1 MKILITGSCGF
12 IGHHLS
18 INLLNSNNTIIG
30 IDNLN
35 SIIYDKEYKLIK
47 YRELIKYE
55 NYIHIENDISS
66 ENYIEKYN
74 PDIVIH
80 LAAYANVRKS
90 YEIPDKVLNNNL
102 VVTTKLLND
111 IKNHESNPL
120 FIYASSSS
128 VYGKNKKV
136 PFNENDELNNIIS
149 PYALSKK
156 MCEDIVSLYCKN
168 GLRAIGLRFFIVY
181 GPGCRPDMAVYKFI
195 NNIYNGKPITMFGD
209 GTMQR
214 DFTYITDIIDGI
226 LSCIKLKLS
235 ENEHRI
241 YNLGNNTP
249 IELKHFISLCENT
262 IGKKANIINKE
273 IPEGDVPITYADITK
288 ANKELNY
295 NPKVKLEEG
304 LKITFKWIL
313 KNIINNK

>member
-168 GLRAIGLRFFIVY
+168 GLRAIGLRFFTVY
-181 GPGCRPDMAVYKFI
+181 AD
-195 NNIYNGKPITMFGD
+195 N
-209 GTMQR
+209 
-214 DFTYITDIIDGI
+214 
-226 LSCIKLKLS
+226 SIKLS
-235 ENEHRI
+235 
-241 YNLGNNTP
+241 
-249 IELKHFISLCENT
+249 
-262 IGKKANIINKE
+262 IG
-273 IPEGDVPITYADITK
+273 
-288 ANKELNY
+288 
-295 NPKVKLEEG
+295 
-304 LKITFKWIL
+304 
-313 KNIINNK
+313 

>member
-1 MKILITGSCGF
+1 
-12 IGHHLS
+12 
-18 INLLNSNNTIIG
+18 
-30 IDNLN
+30 
-35 SIIYDKEYKLIK
+35 
-47 YRELIKYE
+47 
-55 NYIHIENDISS
+55 
-66 ENYIEKYN
+66 
-74 PDIVIH
+74 
-80 LAAYANVRKS
+80 
-90 YEIPDKVLNNNL
+90 
-102 VVTTKLLND
+102 
-111 IKNHESNPL
+111 
-120 FIYASSSS
+120 
-128 VYGKNKKV
+128 
-136 PFNENDELNNIIS
+136 
-149 PYALSKK
+149 
-156 MCEDIVSLYCKN
+156 
-168 GLRAIGLRFFIVY
+168 
-181 GPGCRPDMAVYKFI
+181 MAVYKFI